1 MSNFTAQNL
10 KVFQDTIRNNLE
22 DEEIIGECSW
32 ILANF
37 FDQEYFRIKF
47 HHDFID
53 DIILLLNQKSS
64 K

>member
-1 MSNFTAQNL
+1 MSNFTTQNS
-10 KVFQDTIRNNLE
+10 KVFQNTIRNNFE

-37 FDQEYFRIKF
+37 FDQEYFRTKF
-47 HHDFID
+47 HLDFID
-53 DIILLLNQKSS
+53 DIILFLNQKSS